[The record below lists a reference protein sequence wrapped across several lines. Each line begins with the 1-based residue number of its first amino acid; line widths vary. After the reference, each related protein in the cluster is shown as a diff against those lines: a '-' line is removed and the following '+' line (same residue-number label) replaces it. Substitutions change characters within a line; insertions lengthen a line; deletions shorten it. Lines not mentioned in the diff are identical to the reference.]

1 MVKRPQDV
9 SSNEQLDKMKFSL
22 TGNHMG
28 VEEILKK
35 ELSKPDFNI
44 QNIKKVQNKG
54 LLVVCDKEEDISK
67 LVTSITDKEDSA
79 AKIETK
85 APGKRHPSLKVYG
98 IPNLTT
104 EEEMQQAIVD
114 LLALPNPLK
123 LRFKLRGKEQDTFH
137 WVLEAPG
144 EVIKKIK
151 RTRKLALNWT
161 MHNMREFFH
170 LKRCT
175 KCQSFGHLAKDCKD
189 VRPTCG
195 SCAGR
200 HETRRCRSPQIGAST
215 TVITTIVMERNS
227 KLVTKPQTIP
237 VLANTSK

>member
-1 MVKRPQDV
+1 MRGHPDFPLELLQQFLE
-9 SSNEQLDKMKFSL
+9 NE
-22 TGNHMG
+22 TP

-35 ELSKPDFNI
+35 ELSKLDFNI
-44 QNIKKVQNKG
+44 KNIKKVQNAG
-54 LLVVCDKEEDISK
+54 LVVVCDKEEDISK
-67 LVTSITDKEDSA
+67 LVSSITDKEDLA

-85 APGKRHPSLKVYG
+85 GPGKRHPSLIVYD
-98 IPNLTT
+98 IPNSIL
-104 EEEMQQAIVD
+104 EEELHQAIVNR
-114 LLALPNPLK
+114 LALPNPLK
-123 LRFKLRGKEQDTFH
+123 LRFKLRRKEQDTSH

-144 EVIKKIK
+144 EVIIKIK

-175 KCQSFGHLAKDCKD
+175 KCQGCGHLSKDCND

-200 HETRRCRSPQIGAST
+200 HETRRCRSP
-215 TVITTIVMERNS
+215 
-227 KLVTKPQTIP
+227 
-237 VLANTSK
+237 